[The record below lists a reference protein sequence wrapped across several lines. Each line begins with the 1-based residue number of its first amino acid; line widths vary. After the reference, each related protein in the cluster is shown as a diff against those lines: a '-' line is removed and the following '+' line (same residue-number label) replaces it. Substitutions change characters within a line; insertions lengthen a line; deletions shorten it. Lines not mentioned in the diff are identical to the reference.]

1 MASGL
6 NTAILPPL
14 SPRPPAKQMRQ
25 KVAQQKFNMN
35 QQQSKQIQIRANDAD
50 LKGAYSNVAIITHT
64 QEEFVI
70 DFMNV
75 LGQNGVLSAR
85 VILSPGHMKRII
97 QALQGNMKLYEQK
110 FGSITL
116 TEEPKED
123 LGFQF
128 SGNK

>member
-1 MASGL
+1 
-6 NTAILPPL
+6 
-14 SPRPPAKQMRQ
+14 MRQ